1 MKLQKL
7 KLTAFRNIS
16 EAEIEFHSDL
26 NFIVGFNGQ
35 GKTSILEGIKFLS
48 SLESFRT
55 TQSKDLI
62 QYGKQGSFIEGELTH
77 TEGATL
83 WSETLR
89 AALSTTRSGRSS
101 CEVSINGKTTQSKI
115 QYLKELSSPHRLGFY
130 AISFNPADHEIIE
143 GDPKIRRSYLDH
155 AIAAENIEYRISLR
169 NFLSLVE
176 QRNRI
181 LKQQAEGH
189 SVDPDLLNSFTDPL
203 VRLSAEIT
211 GLRVLWLNKMIP
223 VLNRKLGEISGNK
236 QLPVFTEVTLG
247 GIDEEKIPLYGTQ
260 ILWDNASHQ
269 EKLHHALSR
278 KKGAELR
285 VGSTLVGA
293 HRDQWNFRT
302 DFAPLKGRASQGE
315 VRSVLLSLKLAEI
328 ENYQITTRIK
338 PVLLLDD
345 FSSELDLERRQFL
358 LSYLQSLRLQAFVT
372 TTENLTGVKS
382 GFRVKEGKIQ
392 HEDLGIF

>member
-7 KLTAFRNIS
+7 RLTAFRNIS

-62 QYGKQGSFIEGELTH
+62 QYGKVNSNIEGDLTH
-77 TEGATL
+77 SEGSTL

-89 AALSTTRSGRSS
+89 ATIGTTPSGRSTIG
-101 CEVSINGKTTQSKI
+101 VSINGKSAKSKI
-115 QYLKELSSPHRLGFY
+115 QYLKELSSPSRLGFY

-143 GDPKIRRSYLDH
+143 GDPKIRRTYLNH
-155 AIAAENIEYRISLR
+155 AIAAENLEYWVLLK
-169 NFLSLVE
+169 NFTSLVD
-176 QRNRI
+176 QRNKL
-181 LKQQAEGH
+181 LKQQDQYQSIDE
-189 SVDPDLLNSFTDPL
+189 DLLNSFTAPL
-203 VRLSAEIT
+203 LRLSAEIT
-211 GLRVLWLNKMIP
+211 GYRVHWLNRMIP

-236 QLPVFTEVTLG
+236 QLPVFIEMTLG
-247 GIDEEKIPLYGTQ
+247 GIDHEKLALYGTPVS
-260 ILWDNASHQ
+260 WNNADYQ
-269 EKLHHALSR
+269 NRLNAVLI
-278 KKGAELR
+278 KKRSAELR
-285 VGSTLVGA
+285 ICSTLVGA

-302 DFAPLKGRASQGE
+302 DFAALKGRASQGE

-372 TTENLTGVKS
+372 TTENLTGVRS
-382 GFRVKEGKIQ
+382 GFKVREGKIQ
-392 HEDLGIF
+392 PEDLGIF